1 MKIILALLS
10 TLFCFSLLAQETS
23 TVNDPAA
30 TARTLNAS
38 FSSISISDGI
48 SVWLSQ
54 GNEESVAVSYSD
66 EKFADRFKT
75 EVVDGVLKIYYD
87 NSGLKYATNK
97 HKQLKAYVSFK
108 TLEKLT
114 GSGGAN
120 VKFTGKPRF
129 ERLQMK
135 FTSGSKLEGS
145 IDANEIAAEQG
156 SGSTMKLAGKSGKF
170 DIEVSSGAVFSGYD
184 FSTSYCSAKASSGGE
199 VKITVDKELSAT
211 ASSGG
216 GIRYSGNGM
225 IKDISVNS
233 GGVVKKK

>member
-10 TLFCFSLLAQETS
+10 TLFCFSLFAQETN
-23 TVNDPAA
+23 TVNDPSA
-30 TARTLNAS
+30 TARTLSGS

-54 GNEESVAVSYSD
+54 GNEESIAVSYAD
-66 EKFADRFKT
+66 EKYADRFKT

-87 NSGLKYATNK
+87 NAGMKYGTNK
-97 HKQLKAYVSFK
+97 QKQLKAYVSFK
-108 TLEKLT
+108 TIEKLT

-120 VKFTGKPRF
+120 VKITGKPKF
-129 ERLQMK
+129 QKLELK
-135 FTSGSKLEGS
+135 FTSGSKLEGFVDAEE
-145 IDANEIAAEQG
+145 IDAEQN
-156 SGSTMKLAGKSGKF
+156 SGSSVKMTGAAAKF
-170 DIEVSSGAVFSGYD
+170 NVEVSSGAIFNGYD
-184 FSTSYCSAKASSGGE
+184 FSTVYCNAKASSGGE
-199 VKITVDKELSAT
+199 VKVSVDKELSAT

-216 GIRYSGNGM
+216 GIRYTGNGV